1 MEILIRGIDPAA
13 VKKID
18 ERAKEQ
24 GVSCNL
30 YLANLINNY
39 AALEEFKSFEQR
51 YQDVLDQTLNVVQR
65 NSNCLEK
72 VFTLMKKAIE

>member
-24 GVSCNL
+24 SVSRNL